1 MGYPILDTKGVLD
14 VGGRTSYYIELPDN
28 SIDKLKKIQSF
39 FITDLALTIINSL
52 KTAQKFLSTR
62 TFDVFPDVT
71 NFKFEI
77 NDDTL
82 AKYYN
87 LNSEDIKSI
96 TEQKQ
101 NGEGNLS
108 NNQIEEILSFSIT
121 NTISKTH
128 MSLINN
134 KIRSCGRKTRTK
146 TMCKN
151 SNCKTRKKL

>member
-1 MGYPILDTKGVLD
+1 MINYAHKKILLSYTKERSVVQNSRPKLLLPNYSMGYPILDTKGVLD

-77 NDDTL
+77 NDDT
-82 AKYYN
+82 
-87 LNSEDIKSI
+87 
-96 TEQKQ
+96 
-101 NGEGNLS
+101 
-108 NNQIEEILSFSIT
+108 
-121 NTISKTH
+121 
-128 MSLINN
+128 
-134 KIRSCGRKTRTK
+134 
-146 TMCKN
+146 
-151 SNCKTRKKL
+151 